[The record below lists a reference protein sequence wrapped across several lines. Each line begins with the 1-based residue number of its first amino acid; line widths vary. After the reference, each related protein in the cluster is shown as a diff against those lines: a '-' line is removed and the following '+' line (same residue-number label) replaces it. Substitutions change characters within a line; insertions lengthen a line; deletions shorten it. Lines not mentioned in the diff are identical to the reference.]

1 LTIVSCLVVAS
12 GSLGL
17 TTAGSASAASSATA
31 TPVITVNGDGGD
43 KTYQG
48 TGAILGGGG
57 NARYLM
63 DYPSAQRNQILDY
76 LFKPGYGASLQILK
90 LEIGGGT
97 NSTDGSEPSTE
108 PSPGQINCHA
118 GWEFS
123 VAQAAVQRNPN
134 IILSGLQWTAPA
146 WVTGQSPAGQA
157 TLFTQNDISYLI
169 DWLNCAKSLG
179 LTIGYLGGWNENA
192 GGYTGTNINGN
203 YQWYVNLRTALNA
216 NGFSNVKIIAGD
228 LNPQWPFASNA
239 SPNPYPDID
248 VLGTHDP
255 CHYPN
260 EQLTNGNAPVCN
272 PPKDSSGNSV
282 FPPQP
287 LWASELGAMDAGAQS
302 GCNTPCAPAMD
313 RSLVRG
319 YNEARLVG
327 YLEWPAIDAMPV
339 LGSTEDSTPLPFEN
353 RGLVTADQPWSGNY
367 SVNAMTWAIAQET
380 DFVTPPTSSSRWLY
394 QDTGTGYLPST
405 NGTNDGGAYV
415 TLLHQ
420 TKNASGTW
428 QGDGYTTIVE
438 TSTATANQTVD
449 FSISGGAGVS
459 GGVASLPVHIWS
471 SNFNFGSQF
480 DEPQFWLWHRG
491 DTTASA
497 LASGYPLQPGFVY
510 TFTTS
515 TTNASSSTS
524 QAPGSASA
532 SPLPPTPPA
541 SAPLALPYTDSLAT
555 SGAAGTLDDEPQYVD
570 AQDGSFEIVPCAT
583 APPGGFSTCTG
594 QTTVRANVGG
604 SAQPPVFWHPESSG
618 VRYPYAII
626 GDGSW
631 SSYTENVNLLLAQG
645 PGASSS
651 GGLIG
656 YYTERG
662 DSNNDGLFNGF
673 VFDLSSTGGW
683 KLVSNS
689 TSASGQAV
697 LDSGTFTAWPTGHS
711 ATSWNKLTLSFSEG
725 GVSCGSPVPT
735 TASQLNI
742 TAAIDGITVS
752 TDSVCSQVSGGLGG
766 IEAGYTNS
774 TTENWPTVQYS
785 GLSVTSP

>member
-1 LTIVSCLVVAS
+1 MIVSGLVAAS

-17 TTAGSASAASSATA
+17 TTAGSAAAAGSVSAARSAAAA

-48 TGAILGGGG
+48 VGAILGGGG

-76 LFKPGYGASLQILK
+76 LFKLGYGASLQILK

-97 NSTDGSEPSTE
+97 NSTDGSEPSIE
-108 PSPGQINCHA
+108 PSPGNINCNA

-123 VAQAAVQRNPN
+123 IAQAAVQRNPN

-146 WVTGQSPAGQA
+146 WVTGQNSAGTA
-157 TLFTQNDISYLI
+157 TLFTQNDITYLI

-192 GGYTGTNINGN
+192 GGDTTGAST
-203 YQWYVNLRTALNA
+203 YQWYVDLHNALAA
-216 NGFSNVKIIAGD
+216 NGFGNVKIIAGD
-228 LNPQWPFASNA
+228 LNPKWEFASNA
-239 SPNPYPDID
+239 SPNPFPDID
-248 VLGTHDP
+248 VLGTHDM

-260 EQLTNGNAPVCN
+260 EELTNGNAPVCN
-272 PPKDSSGNSV
+272 PPKDSSGNSF

-287 LWASELGAMDAGAQS
+287 LWASELGAMDAGAQT

-339 LGSTEDSTPLPFEN
+339 LGSVEDSTPLPYEN

-380 DFVTPPTSSSRWLY
+380 DFVTPPTPTDRWVY

-405 NGTNDGGAYV
+405 NNTNDGGAYV

-420 TKNASGTW
+420 TRATTSEPW
-428 QGDGYTTIVE
+428 QGVGYTTIVE
-438 TSTATANQTVD
+438 TTTATANQNVD
-449 FSISGGAGVS
+449 FNISGGAGVS

-491 DTTASA
+491 DTTSSS
-497 LASGYPLQPGFVY
+497 LESGYTLQPGFIY
-510 TFTTS
+510 TFTTAA
-515 TTNASSSTS
+515 TNASTSTS

-532 SPLPPTPPA
+532 SPPPTPPA
-541 SAPLALPYTDSLAT
+541 SASFALPYTDTLAT
-555 SGAAGTLDDEPQYVD
+555 AGAAGSLDDEPQYLD
-570 AQDGSFEIVPCAT
+570 AQDGSFEMVPCAS
-583 APPGGFSTCTG
+583 APPGGFSNCAG
-594 QTTVRANVGG
+594 QTTVRATVGG
-604 SAQPPVFWHPESSG
+604 TAQPPVFWHPDNSG

-631 SSYTENVNLLLAQG
+631 TNYTENVNMLL
-645 PGASSS
+645 PASSS

-656 YYTERG
+656 YYTQRA
-662 DSNNDGLFNGF
+662 DSNNPGLFNGF
-673 VFDLSSTGGW
+673 VFDLSTTGGW

-689 TSASGQAV
+689 TSTSGQTV
-697 LDSGTFTAWPTGHS
+697 LDSGTFAWPAGHGG
-711 ATSWNKLTLSFSEG
+711 TTWNKLTLSFSEG
-725 GVSCGSPVPT
+725 GVLCGSPVPT

-742 TAAIDGITVS
+742 TAAIDGTTVS
-752 TDSVCSQVSGGLGG
+752 TDTVCSTSTAGLGG

-774 TTENWPTVQYS
+774 TSENWPTVQYS